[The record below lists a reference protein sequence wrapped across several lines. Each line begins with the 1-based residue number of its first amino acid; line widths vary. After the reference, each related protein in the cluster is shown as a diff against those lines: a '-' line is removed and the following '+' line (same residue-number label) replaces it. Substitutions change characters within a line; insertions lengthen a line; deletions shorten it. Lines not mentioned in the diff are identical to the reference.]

1 MQVTHY
7 ETEWSDLDGDP
18 VVTETIVG
26 LFIPEG

>member
-1 MQVTHY
+1 MTHY
-7 ETEWSDLDGDP
+7 ETEWSDLEGNP